1 MSSGKAIV
9 TKNKRVKTETIES
22 VESKNIELVKRFYQY
37 IDTGKI
43 DEARAIF
50 DSKAKIFYESGN
62 TVSFDEMV
70 PLIKMFYSSFPDYK
84 HGIEDI
90 FAAGDKVAVRLSYT
104 GTFKKSFMGFDP
116 NGMSFKY
123 VGVHI
128 FQFKNGKAF
137 IFWGVEDELGMMS
150 QLGLELK
157 PRK

>member
-1 MSSGKAIV
+1 MSSGKTIV

-37 IDTGKI
+37 VDTGKL
-43 DEARAIF
+43 DEARAFF
-50 DSKAKIFYESGN
+50 DSKAKIFYESGDP
-62 TVSFDEMV
+62 VSFDEMV

-84 HGIEDI
+84 HVIEDI
-90 FAAGDKVAVRLSYT
+90 FAAGDKVAVRLSYS
-104 GTFKKSFMGFDP
+104 GTFKNSFMGFDP

-128 FQFKNGKAF
+128 FQLKNGKAF
-137 IFWGVEDELGMMS
+137 VFWGVEDELGMMT

-157 PRK
+157 PKK